1 MKINKNTLTTLL
13 NAPGISGREEYIT
26 EIVKKAIKKNG
37 LELSY
42 DKLGS
47 IWGTKKSSN
56 SKAKTVLIDA
66 HMDVVGFMVTNI
78 NKRGFISIEP
88 MGGVWGQTL
97 NTQRLRVWNDDFSKS
112 YVGVIEWP
120 GTNSHQK
127 TGGAVKIE
135 NMLLDIG
142 AESDE
147 QVQKWGISVGS
158 PITFDSEAEFNG
170 DRVIS
175 KAVDNR
181 LGVYSV
187 IEIMNYIKDKTFDFN
202 IVVGCT
208 VQEENGLIGAR
219 TSSFMIDADLA
230 LVIDVSPATDFP
242 AGNQPKGILGE
253 GTMLRHKD
261 ARTIYSRNV
270 IEYLRKLMKDNDI
283 KYQDYF
289 SLGGTNA
296 GNIHLSKEGIKTIP
310 IGLVARNL
318 HTASTVFDLRDLE
331 ETLKLLEAI
340 LNDLNSNKIGKI

>member
-1 MKINKNTLTTLL
+1 MKINKNILTTVL
-13 NAPGISGREEYIT
+13 NTPGISGREEKIR

-37 LELSY
+37 LEISY

-56 SKAKTVLIDA
+56 PKAKTILIDA
-66 HMDVVGFMVTNI
+66 HMDEVGFMVTDISKN
-78 NKRGFISIEP
+78 GFLSIQNL
-88 MGGVWGQTL
+88 GGVWGATL
-97 NTQRLRVWNDDFSKS
+97 NTKRLRVWNDDFSKS
-112 YVGVIEWP
+112 YVGVVELP
-120 GTNSHQK
+120 GTNSHQ
-127 TGGAVKIE
+127 GIGADVKIDK
-135 NMLLDIG
+135 MVLDIG

-147 QVQKWGISVGS
+147 EVKKWGISVGS
-158 PITFDSEAEFNG
+158 PITFESEVEYNG
-170 DRVIS
+170 NRVIS
-175 KAVDNR
+175 KAIDNR

-187 IEIMNYIKDKTFDFN
+187 LEIMNYIKEKEFDFN

-219 TSSFMIDADLA
+219 TSAYMIDADLA
-230 LVIDVSPATDFP
+230 IVIDVSPATDFP
-242 AGNQPKGILGE
+242 AGSEPKGVLGK

-261 ARTIYSRNV
+261 ARTIYSRTI
-270 IEYLRKLMKDNDI
+270 IEYLRKLMKSNDI

-318 HTASTVFDLRDLE
+318 HTASTVFDIRDLQ
-331 ETLKLLEAI
+331 ETLNLLEVL
-340 LNDLNSNKIGKI
+340 LNDLTSNKINKL

>member
-1 MKINKNTLTTLL
+1 MKINKNILTTVL
-13 NAPGISGREEYIT
+13 NTPGVSGREEVIR

-47 IWGTKKSSN
+47 IWGTKKSTN
-56 SKAKTVLIDA
+56 PKAKTILIDA
-66 HMDVVGFMVTNI
+66 HMDEVGFMVTAISKN
-78 NKRGFISIEP
+78 GFLSLEP
-88 MGGVWGQTL
+88 MGGIWSATL

-120 GTNSHQK
+120 GTNSHQG
-127 TGGAVKIE
+127 TGGNVKIE
-135 NMLLDIG
+135 DMLLDIG

-147 QVQKWGISVGS
+147 EVKKWGITVGS
-158 PITFDSEAEFNG
+158 PITFDSQVEFNG
-170 DRVIS
+170 YRVIS
-175 KAVDNR
+175 KAIDNR

-187 IEIMNYIKDKTFDFN
+187 LEIMDFIKDKTFDYN

-208 VQEENGLIGAR
+208 VQEENGLVGAR
-219 TSSFMIDADLA
+219 TSSYMIDADLA
-230 LVIDVSPATDFP
+230 IVIDVSPATDFP
-242 AGNQPKGILGE
+242 AGQEPKGILGK

-261 ARTIYSRNV
+261 ARTIYSRSV

-296 GNIHLSKEGIKTIP
+296 GNIHLSKDGIKTIP
-310 IGLVARNL
+310 VGLVARNL
-318 HTASTVFDLRDLE
+318 HTASTVFDMRDLE
-331 ETLKLLEAI
+331 ETLKLLEVL
-340 LNDLNSNKIGKI
+340 LNDISSNKINKI

>member
-56 SKAKTVLIDA
+56 SKAKTILIDA
-66 HMDVVGFMVTNI
+66 HMDEVGFMVTNI

-147 QVQKWGISVGS
+147 EVKKWGISVGS
-158 PITFDSEAEFNG
+158 PITFDSEAEING
-170 DRVIS
+170 NRVIS
-175 KAVDNR
+175 KAIDNR

-187 IEIMNYIKDKTFDFN
+187 LEIMNFIKDKTFDYN

-219 TSSFMIDADLA
+219 TSSYMIDADLA

-242 AGNQPKGILGE
+242 AGSQPKGILGE

-261 ARTIYSRNV
+261 ARTIYSRNI
-270 IEYLRKLMKDNDI
+270 IEYLRKLLKANDI

-340 LNDLNSNKIGKI
+340 LNDLNSNKIGKL

>member
-1 MKINKNTLTTLL
+1 MKINKNILTTLL

-26 EIVKKAIKKNG
+26 EIIKKIIKKNG
-37 LELSY
+37 LEVSY

-47 IWGTKKSSN
+47 IWGTKKSDN
-56 SKAKTVLIDA
+56 PKAKTVLIDA
-66 HMDVVGFMVTNI
+66 HMDEVGFMVTNI
-78 NKRGFISIEP
+78 TKRGFLNIEP

-97 NTQRLRVWNDDFSKS
+97 NTTRLRVWNDDFSKS
-112 YVGVIEWP
+112 YVGVVEWP

-142 AESDE
+142 AESDDE
-147 QVQKWGISVGS
+147 VMKWGISIGS
-158 PITFDSEAEFNG
+158 PITFDSEAQFNG
-170 DRVIS
+170 SRVIS
-175 KAVDNR
+175 KSVDNR

-187 IEIMNYIKDKTFDFN
+187 IEIMNYIKDKTFDYN

-219 TSSFMIDADLA
+219 TSSYMIDADLA
-230 LVIDVSPATDFP
+230 IVIDVSPATDFP
-242 AGNQPKGILGE
+242 TGNSPKGVLGA

-261 ARTIYSRNV
+261 ARTIYSRSV
-270 IEYLRKLMKDNDI
+270 IEYLRKLIKDNNI

-340 LNDLNSNKIGKI
+340 LNDLNSNKINKI